1 MHNLQRHS
9 RASDIGEQL
18 GEQEFVKNILVAVY
32 DARYHQTD
40 KQKSD
45 RDQFVK
51 VRALNKVRH
60 LAIQQ

>member
-32 DARYHQTD
+32 DARYHPTD
-40 KQKSD
+40 KQKID
-45 RDQFVK
+45 RDQFGEGSGT
-51 VRALNKVRH
+51 
-60 LAIQQ
+60 QQSTAP